1 MVYRRLAILA
11 ACALALLTGGPQ
23 APLLPDATVSGDAP
37 RKLALLIGIN
47 EYRSPTLLDLRGCVN
62 DVLLMRTVLTNQFGF
77 EPEQVTVLADAQATR
92 QGIIDAFRA
101 LTAKARAGDVVVV
114 HYSGHGSRMKDASG
128 DESDGLDETIVPHDS
143 REGDVF
149 DISDD
154 ELNGL
159 LRELSRKTSNVTVVL
174 DSCHSGS
181 ATRGGAA
188 TRRAPDDPRDPPP
201 ASAFAQ
207 GSRGVSS
214 DASDVRT
221 RDARYV
227 LITGCKSHQLSNE
240 QEIDGS
246 RQGVMTYHLAR
257 ALREAGAQATYRD
270 VMDRVA
276 GEVSALFP
284 SQEPELEGAAVDA
297 LLFREEEARVSPYV
311 LVSPQ
316 DGGKASMEA
325 GTLYGLTSG
334 VVLEVHEPG
343 ARSFEPTAA
352 IARVKVTS
360 VDAFRATG
368 DIVAGQVKPFSRA
381 ILRERVYPDFKL
393 KACFQGL
400 NASAALRSIKQGLAA
415 FPMVAT
421 VEDVRDCQL
430 LLKQDAGHIVT
441 LGGDMVE
448 RSPRVPVDANTTKR
462 VTEQVLQWAKWQG
475 LHQLENP
482 SPPFPVRLRLTPIA
496 PAVRPGERIAVAAEN
511 LSDLPLFVTALDLSS
526 DGSVS
531 VLYPA
536 PGQGN
541 QVIPAHSTGALNPIE
556 FFVPEGRD
564 SVQDTIKLFATTTPL
579 DARLFQQPA
588 VRSTD
593 PAPAGP
599 RDPLAALIEQTSS
612 GRARGAR
619 PVPLGA
625 WATSQHMVTV
635 SRNAPAITAGTPTPA
650 PSPSSVPP
658 ATASTPGALGGFV
671 LHFREGDTR
680 AAGAAPR
687 GVRDLCGPGVT
698 RDSQPCWQFES
709 LSPDGSSVELIP
721 AGSQAARDAPPPAA
735 AWDEAYRLRRE
746 TGAERVEPAVEYDQS
761 AWGVEDE
768 APARGG
774 KNRPNKCAA
783 RADTEWSLKHI
794 HAHQAWALLQ
804 HDKGRAD
811 GEEGRN
817 VIIAHPDTGYR
828 EHPEFWDADE
838 GRSSTL
844 YGAGYDFLDKD
855 PNPFDEMDTGGLI
868 PNPGHGTKSGST
880 IVSPKGKQWPGDC
893 AALGRQAEC
902 APQEVPADKCYVS
915 GVAPG
920 SHLIPMRVH
929 RSVVHFFP
937 GRLAKAIYTAAGT
950 DRTLVKKPSQV
961 VSVSMGG
968 APSFGLWK
976 AVKFAEKQGVIVVAA
991 AGNEVGFVV
1000 WPARFGQT
1008 VAVAATNVECGIWE
1022 GSSKGGAVDISAPG
1036 ESVWR
1041 AETDLSGH
1049 DSAGMGQ
1056 GTTFATATTA
1066 GVAALWLDYNTDAS
1080 GNPTPQIAQLRAS
1093 GQLTKAF
1100 RKLLQD
1106 TSWKPS
1112 SPPSGVTCVNTA
1124 WDPKKHGPGIV
1135 NVEALLKASI
1145 PSPAS
1150 LPRAADEQ
1158 EALPLFASLFPAETT
1173 PAVVE
1178 ERFRRLLRLSAG
1190 RPTEAVADLEGEIV
1204 HHYSTDAATQAALDA
1219 LTVSAPGEP
1228 AFAEARRVLL
1238 TRPLSERL
1246 RAVLEGRGE

>member
-1 MVYRRLAILA
+1 MVYRRIAILV
-11 ACALALLTGGPQ
+11 ACALALLTGAPQ
-23 APLLPDATVSGDAP
+23 SPLLPEATVSGDAP

-47 EYRSPTLLDLRGCVN
+47 DYRSPTLLDLRGCVN
-62 DVLLMRTVLTNQFGF
+62 DVMLMKTVLTNQFGF
-77 EPEQVTVLADAQATR
+77 EPEQVAVLTDAQATR

-101 LTAKARAGDVVVV
+101 LTARARAGDVVLV
-114 HYSGHGSRMKDASG
+114 HYSGHGSRLKDASG
-128 DESDGLDETIVPHDS
+128 DEPDGWDETLVPHDS
-143 REGDVF
+143 RVGDVF
-149 DISDD
+149 DLTDD
-154 ELNGL
+154 DLNGL

-181 ATRGGAA
+181 ATRGGAT
-188 TRRAPDDPRDPPP
+188 TRRVPDDPRDPPP
-201 ASAFAQ
+201 PSAFAL
-207 GSRGVSS
+207 GARGVTA
-214 DASDVRT
+214 DASDLRS
-221 RDARYV
+221 RDGRYV
-227 LITGCKSHQLSNE
+227 LITGCRSHQLSNE
-240 QEIDGS
+240 QEFDGS
-246 RQGVMTYHLAR
+246 RQGVMTHYLAR
-257 ALREAGAQATYRD
+257 ALREATAQATYRD
-270 VMDRVA
+270 VMDRVT

-284 SQEPELEGAAVDA
+284 SQEPELEGAATDA

-316 DGGKASMEA
+316 DGGKASVEA
-325 GTLYGLTSG
+325 GTLYGLTNG

-343 ARSFEPTAA
+343 ARSFTSAAA

-360 VDAFRATG
+360 VEAFRAAG
-368 DIVAGQVKPFSRA
+368 DVVEGQVKPFSRA
-381 ILRERVYPDFKL
+381 VLRERVYPDFKL

-400 NASAALRSIKQGLAA
+400 PASAALRAIKQSLAA
-415 FPMVAT
+415 FPMVAAA
-421 VEDVRDCQL
+421 EDERDCQL
-430 LLKQDAGHIVT
+430 LLKEDAGHVVT
-441 LGGDMVE
+441 LGGDMSE
-448 RSPRVPVDANTTKR
+448 RSPRVAVDANTTKR

-475 LHQLENP
+475 LHRLENP
-482 SPPFPVRLRLTPIA
+482 SAPFPVRLRLTPTA
-496 PAVRPGERIAVAAEN
+496 PAVRPGERIEVAAEN
-511 LSDLPLFVTALDLSS
+511 LSDQPLFVTALDLSS
-526 DGSVS
+526 DGSVT

-541 QVIPAHSTGALNPIE
+541 QPIPAQSTGTLNKIE

-593 PAPAGP
+593 PAGAGP
-599 RDPLAALIEQTSS
+599 RDPLAALIDQTST
-612 GRARGAR
+612 GRTRGAR

-625 WATSQHMVTV
+625 WATAQHTLTV
-635 SRNAPAITAGTPTPA
+635 SRNAPPIVAGTPVPT
-650 PSPSSVPP
+650 PSPIASSAP
-658 ATASTPGALGGFV
+658 STPGAVGGFV

-680 AAGAAPR
+680 GGGEPPR
-687 GVRDLCGPGVT
+687 GVRDLCGPNVT
-698 RDSQPCWQFES
+698 RESQPCWQFEP

-721 AGSQAARDAPPPAA
+721 SGAQGSRGAPDPAA
-735 AWDEAYRLRRE
+735 AWEEAYRLRQQ
-746 TGAERVEPAVEYDQS
+746 TGADRVEPAFEYDQS

-768 APARGG
+768 APTRGG

-783 RADTEWSLKHI
+783 QADPEWSLKHI
-794 HAHQAWALLQ
+794 HAHQAWALIQ
-804 HDKGRAD
+804 GRGRPD

-838 GRSSTL
+838 SRSSTL
-844 YGAGYDFLDKD
+844 YSAGYDFLDKD

-893 AALGRQAEC
+893 AALARQAEC
-902 APQEVPADKCYVS
+902 TPQEVPADKCYVS

-920 SHLIPMRVH
+920 SHIIPLRVH

-950 DRTLVKKPSQV
+950 DRTLIKKPSQV
-961 VSVSMGG
+961 VSISMGG

-991 AGNEVGFVV
+991 AGNEVGLVV

-1008 VAVAATNVECGIWE
+1008 VAVAATNIECATWE
-1022 GSSKGGAVDISAPG
+1022 GSSKGGAVDIAAPG

-1041 AETDLSGH
+1041 ADTDLSGK
-1049 DSAGMGQ
+1049 DGAGMGQ

-1066 GVAALWLDYNTDAS
+1066 GVAALWLDYHTDTS

-1106 TSWKPS
+1106 TSWRPS
-1112 SPPSGVTCVNTA
+1112 APPSGVTCLSTT
-1124 WDPKKHGPGIV
+1124 WDPKKYGAGIV
-1135 NVEALLKASI
+1135 NVEALLKATI
-1145 PSPAS
+1145 PDPAS
-1150 LPRAADEQ
+1150 LPRAAADDQ
-1158 EALPLFASLFPAETT
+1158 EALPLFASIFPPDAD
-1173 PAVVE
+1173 ASVVE
-1178 ERFRRLLRLSAG
+1178 QRFRRLLQVPAG
-1190 RPTEAVADLEGEIV
+1190 RPTDTVAELEGEIV
-1204 HHYSTDAATQAALDA
+1204 HHYSTSVDVQAAIDPI
-1219 LTVSAPGEP
+1219 TAPSPGDP

-1238 TRPLSERL
+1238 SRPISERL
-1246 RAVLEGRGE
+1246 RRVLEGRAQ